1 MQLRNY
7 KYTAT
12 NSKGK
17 LIKGYVETINRN
29 TCIKYLES
37 KNLKVK
43 TLVDKTNF
51 FTKLNQIVIN
61 NILSKKQLVFFLKQ
75 LGALLKAGI
84 DIVSA
89 LELLALQQDNRH
101 QRRLLF
107 ELNQSLYNGFSFSE
121 SLAKHPKEFPKML
134 VQMMEI
140 GELSGN
146 LPETILKMADYY
158 EKQMKLASSIKS
170 AVRMPL
176 IYLGITILIAVG
188 MFLFV
193 FPNISLLFVSLD
205 NAQLP
210 PVTVFFLNVSEFFGK
225 NSFSML
231 LILVFLIILFYLL
244 YKYEP
249 RSRRVMNIIVLK
261 SPIFGQ
267 LVEIYNQIIIANSLA
282 QMMANG
288 VNTLLALKTIKE
300 LLKNDIYKEILQKTT
315 DYIQD
320 GQPFSKAFQESE
332 FIDPV
337 MSKMISTGETIGDIP
352 NLMMN
357 LAEYYNDISEM
368 KVEKLKNAIQPILLV
383 IVYSIVGLL
392 LIAIML
398 PMLSLGEQI

>member
-1 MQLRNY
+1 
-7 KYTAT
+7 
-12 NSKGK
+12 
-17 LIKGYVETINRN
+17 
-29 TCIKYLES
+29 
-37 KNLKVK
+37 
-43 TLVDKTNF
+43 
-51 FTKLNQIVIN
+51 
-61 NILSKKQLVFFLKQ
+61 
-75 LGALLKAGI
+75 
-84 DIVSA
+84 
-89 LELLALQQDNRH
+89 
-101 QRRLLF
+101 
-107 ELNQSLYNGFSFSE
+107 
-121 SLAKHPKEFPKML
+121 
-134 VQMMEI
+134 
-140 GELSGN
+140 
-146 LPETILKMADYY
+146 
-158 EKQMKLASSIKS
+158 
-170 AVRMPL
+170 
-176 IYLGITILIAVG
+176 
-188 MFLFV
+188 
-193 FPNISLLFVSLD
+193 
-205 NAQLP
+205 
-210 PVTVFFLNVSEFFGK
+210 
-225 NSFSML
+225 
-231 LILVFLIILFYLL
+231 
-244 YKYEP
+244 
-249 RSRRVMNIIVLK
+249 MNIIVLK